1 MKPIR
6 QRLGWKLFISYLV
19 IILVGIAALAITAEI
34 QVPTAFNRHLSQM
47 GGMMGG
53 TGGGMMA
60 DLTTS
65 FDRAVGEILLVSAAA
80 AFLSAVVISTF
91 VTRRIVRPIQ
101 EMKRAS
107 GRIADGRFDERVEV
121 TGEDELGELGRAFN
135 RMANRLAQTEERRR
149 QLIGDVAHELRTPLS
164 SLMSVVE
171 GLQDGVLP
179 PDARTIASVQKE
191 LGRLQRLV
199 DDLEEL
205 SRAEAGQ
212 IPLVLERAEV
222 AVFTTPA
229 VERLAS
235 QFEEKGVA
243 LEVALPADLP
253 PVRVDPARMT
263 QVVLNL
269 LGNALQYTPAGGR
282 VTLSAA
288 AGPDQL
294 TLAIA
299 DTGIGIPAA
308 YLPHIFERFY
318 RAEKSRL
325 RSHDGRGFGLG
336 LSIAYWIVH
345 SHGGRIEVDSKEG
358 QGTTF
363 NVWLPLTD
371 GDCAEPPLD

>member
-164 SLMSVVE
+164 SLKSVME
-171 GLQDGVLP
+171 GLEDGVLQ
-179 PDARTIASVQKE
+179 PDARTTASVQKE

-318 RAEKSRL
+318 RIDKSRA
-325 RSHDGRGFGLG
+325 RTGGGSGIGLTISRH
-336 LSIAYWIVH
+336 LVEA
-345 SHGGRIEVDSKEG
+345 HGGTLQAASPGSD
-358 QGTTF
+358 QGSVFTISIPRT
-363 NVWLPLTD
+363 
-371 GDCAEPPLD
+371 A